1 MDNLQK
7 KIGCIAVAF
16 SSCLIVSSTLFHA
29 NAQTRIGATTPF
41 VIVEAESGKIGG
53 GATVR
58 TLNPT
63 PANMA
68 SSPEV
73 EASGRSFVQLN
84 ATGQYVSIVNPVDS
98 CNTINIRE
106 SIPDAPGGGGIDA
119 TIDMYVNGEL
129 RMAVPLTSKQ
139 TIVYGGNF
147 SQNPADGSPM
157 VFYDESRTMITGPAL
172 HKGDTITLK
181 KDAANTAAYY
191 WVDCID
197 LESASPQ
204 ARPANSLSVADYGA
218 TGTGTANTIP
228 AFNAC
233 CTAAKSQGKTVWI
246 PAGKYY
252 MTDFFRPNG
261 ITVQGAGMWFTTLY
275 FSNATQ
281 IRSVSANIYDLCVDA
296 NSDVRGGTD
305 GGGGV
310 NSAGNDYVI
319 QRIWAIH
326 GRWAGYW
333 LAGTNVTLRDS
344 RTSMCWGDGL
354 NMNNGGGVGKN
365 LLAENNFTRGCG
377 DDGATIFSDGG
388 NSILIDGAIMRNN
401 TTNAIYAANGM
412 RIAGGKNVL
421 VENNLICDGVHQ
433 SGLYLGCF
441 GAAGGDL
448 DSAIVRNNV
457 VIRCGGSQVHGA
469 IHINASDPGKI
480 VKCALSN
487 NTVKDAFYNGIDIS
501 GGAITVTTK
510 GPNIIDNSA
519 GTAVFIESGA
529 QGSAYFDSITVWHRH
544 GGQLSFKNNAPS
556 TFTVTFGKNFGF
568 PDTLHDV
575 VVANKNALVPY
586 SDINGFAIMQN
597 GSQVHVRYS
606 FNKSAT
612 TLSSVLY
619 DVGGRRIY
627 QFSRTAYANGEF
639 VLNMR
644 ERPLA
649 SGMYIAKISAVGAD
663 HAVLAERSFP
673 VVVP

>member
-1 MDNLQK
+1 MNSLLGQ
-7 KIGCIAVAF
+7 IRRSIVACAE
-16 SSCLIVSSTLFHA
+16 CLIVSSGLYQA
-29 NAQTRIGATTPF
+29 AAQIQVGATTPF
-41 VIVEAESGKIGG
+41 MIVEAESGKIGG

-63 PANMA
+63 AANMA

-73 EASGRSFVQLN
+73 EASGRSFVELKTSG
-84 ATGQYVSIVNPVDS
+84 ASVSWVNPVDS
-98 CNTINIRE
+98 CNTINIRQ

-119 TIDMYVNGEL
+119 TLDMYVNGEL

-147 SQNPADGSPM
+147 SQNPADGNPM

-172 HKGDTITLK
+172 HKGDTIMLK

-218 TGTGTANTIP
+218 TGTGTANTVP
-228 AFNAC
+228 AFTSC
-233 CTAAKSQGKTVWI
+233 CNAAKAQGKIVWV

-261 ITVQGAGMWFTTLY
+261 VTVQGAGMWFTTLY

-354 NMNNGGGVGKN
+354 NMNNGGGVGVN

-388 NSILIDGAIMRNN
+388 DGIIINGAIMRNN
-401 TTNAIYAANGM
+401 TTNATYAANGM

-433 SGLYLGCF
+433 SGLYLGTF

-448 DSAIVRNNV
+448 DSAIVQNNTI
-457 VIRCGGSQVHGA
+457 IRCGGSQIHGA
-469 IHINASDPGKI
+469 IHVNASDPGKI
-480 VKCALSN
+480 VKCELSN
-487 NTVKDAFYNGIDIS
+487 NTVKDALYNGIYIT
-501 GGAITVTTK
+501 GAVLTVTTK
-510 GPNIIDNSA
+510 YRNIIDNA
-519 GTAVFIESGA
+519 AQTAVLIDNGST
-529 QGSAYFDSITVWHRH
+529 GSAYFDSITVLNRRP
-544 GGQLSFKNNAPS
+544 GQLSFKNNSPS
-556 TFTVTFGKNFGF
+556 TFKVTFGTNFGF

-575 VVANKNALVPY
+575 VTANRNEVTQRHDFSGLDISQKNGEIHIRCSLDKEVTAL
-586 SDINGFAIMQN
+586 DF
-597 GSQVHVRYS
+597 
-606 FNKSAT
+606 
-612 TLSSVLY
+612 LLY
-619 DVGGRRIY
+619 DIAGRCVCR
-627 QFSRTAYANGEF
+627 FSKVTIADGESA
-639 VLNMR
+639 LNMR
-644 ERPLA
+644 EKFLA
-649 SGMYIAKISAVGAD
+649 SGMYIAKITVCSGAAV
-663 HAVLAERSFP
+663 VAERNVRVALP
-673 VVVP
+673 

>member
-1 MDNLQK
+1 MNSLHK
-7 KIGCIAVAF
+7 KIRRSIVVCAE
-16 SSCLIVSSTLFHA
+16 CLIVSSSLYQAT
-29 NAQTRIGATTPF
+29 AQVHVGATTPF
-41 VIVEAESGKIGG
+41 TIIEAESGKIGG

-73 EASGRSFVQLN
+73 EASGRSFVELN
-84 ATGQYVSIVNPVDS
+84 ATGQYVSIINPVDS
-98 CNTINIRE
+98 CNTINIRQ

-147 SQNPADGSPM
+147 SQNPADGNPM
-157 VFYDESRTMITGPAL
+157 VFYDESRTIITGPAL
-172 HKGDTITLK
+172 NKGDTIMLK
-181 KDAANTAAYY
+181 KDAANSASYY
-191 WVDCID
+191 WIDCID
-197 LESASPQ
+197 LESAAMRQ
-204 ARPANSLSVADYGA
+204 RPANSLSVADYGA
-218 TGTGTANTIP
+218 TGTGTANTVP
-228 AFNAC
+228 AFNSC
-233 CTAAKSQGKTVWI
+233 CNAAKSQGKIVWI

-252 MTDFFRPNG
+252 MTEFFQPTDV
-261 ITVQGAGMWFTTLY
+261 TVQGAGMWFTTLY

-281 IRSVSANIYDLCVDA
+281 VRPLSANVSDLCVDA
-296 NSDVRGGTD
+296 TSDVRGGT
-305 GGGGV
+305 GGGGGIDGK
-310 NSAGNDYVI
+310 GNNYVI

-326 GRWAGYW
+326 SRWAGYW

-344 RTSMCWGDGL
+344 RTSMCWGDGF

-388 NSILIDGAIMRNN
+388 NSMLIDGAIMRNN

-519 GTAVFIESGA
+519 GAAVFIESGA
-529 QGSAYFDSITVWHRH
+529 RGSAYFDSITVWHRH

-575 VVANKNALVPY
+575 VVENKNPITPV
-586 SDINGFAIMQN
+586 SGSNGFTIMQN
-597 GSQVHVRYS
+597 GSQIHVRCS
-606 FNKSAT
+606 FNKAAT
-612 TLSSVLY
+612 TLFGALY
-619 DVGGRRIY
+619 DVGGRSIY
-627 QFSRTAYANGEF
+627 QFTGTAYANREY
-639 VLNMR
+639 VLNMH
-644 ERPLA
+644 EKLLA
-649 SGMYIAKISAVGAD
+649 SGMYIAKVTAVGAD
-663 HAVLAERSFP
+663 DAVMAERSFP